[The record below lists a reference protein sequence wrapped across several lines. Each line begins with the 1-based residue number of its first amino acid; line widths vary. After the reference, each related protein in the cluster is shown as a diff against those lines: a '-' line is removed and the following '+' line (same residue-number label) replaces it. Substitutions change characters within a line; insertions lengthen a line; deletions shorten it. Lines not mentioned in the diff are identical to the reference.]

1 MAALPPVVAVA
12 ASGGRDSTAL
22 LHATSRAAATL
33 GVEVHALHVHHG
45 LQPEADDWLLKVQ
58 AQCRRW
64 RRSGLPLRFHSHR
77 LQGAPA
83 AGESVEA
90 WARRERY
97 LALAEMA
104 KVAGSAIVLLA
115 QHRRDQAETFLLQ
128 AMRSGGPASLA
139 AMPAAILRDGILWLR
154 PWLNQPRES
163 IEAYLRLYRLAWID
177 DSSNG
182 NHRFARNRLRL
193 EVWPA
198 LARSFPDAEVSIA
211 GAARRAQEA
220 AACLGE
226 LAAMDL
232 AATTAGAVLH
242 LRPWTALSVVRRS
255 HLLRVWLGATMH
267 AAVPETLVQRLS
279 RELPG
284 AHVGRWPA
292 PGGELRLHDGRLRF
306 ATALA
311 PVLGVPAA
319 PGPYWLELNRPGR
332 YQLPGWNGE
341 IQVETSLLDGVKPA
355 DLTHVELRPR
365 GDGER
370 FQSASSGLPRSLKKQ
385 YQARRVPAWHR
396 DGPLLYS
403 DNRLLFVPGLGIDA
417 RRLGAPGGLL
427 LQLRWLP
434 TEPVGGAA

>member
-1 MAALPPVVAVA
+1 MAALPPLVAVA

-22 LHATSRAAATL
+22 LHATSRAAAAL
-33 GVEVHALHVHHG
+33 GIQVHALHVHHG
-45 LQPEADDWLLKVQ
+45 LQPEADDWLQKVQ

-104 KVAGSAIVLLA
+104 KAAGSGVVLLA

-128 AMRSGGPASLA
+128 ALRSGGPAGLA
-139 AMPAAILRDGILWLR
+139 AMPAATLRDDILWLR
-154 PWLNQPRES
+154 PWLDRPRES
-163 IEAYLRLYRLAWID
+163 IEAYLRRYRLTWVD

-182 NHRFARNRLRL
+182 NHRFARNRLRHAI
-193 EVWPA
+193 WPA
-198 LARSFPDAEVSIA
+198 LATAFPDAEVSFA

-220 AACLGE
+220 AACLAE

-232 AATTAGAVLH
+232 AATTADTVLH
-242 LRPWTALSVVRRS
+242 LPPWAALSVARRG
-255 HLLRVWLGATMH
+255 HLLRAWLGATL
-267 AAVPETLVQRLS
+267 ASAVPETLVQRLA

-284 AHVGRWPA
+284 AHAGRWPA

-306 ATALA
+306 AAA
-311 PVLGVPAA
+311 QSPVLGAPGA

-332 YQLPGWNGE
+332 YQVPGWNGE
-341 IQVETSLLDGVKPA
+341 IQVEPSLLVGVKPA
-355 DLTHVELRPR
+355 DLTQVELRRR

-370 FQSASSGLPRSLKKQ
+370 FQSTPGGLPRSLKKEF
-385 YQARRVPAWHR
+385 QARRVPAWHR
-396 DGPLLYS
+396 DGPFLYS
-403 DNRLLFVPGLGIDA
+403 DGRLLFVPGLGIDA
-417 RRLGAPGGLL
+417 RRLGVPGGPL
-427 LQLRWLP
+427 LQLSWLP
-434 TEPVGGAA
+434 TEPAGRAT